1 MSTFGEKLRRTRLDR
16 GLSLTQLSQ
25 LAHYNKGYLSRLESG
40 QKPPS
45 EEAARACD
53 TALDSRGELI
63 AAAHLDIAATRDTKP
78 WQTAELIGRIQK
90 SDTDHITIEALHST
104 VFELGSEYAYRDA
117 DELRAEGHIWL
128 RRIADMLRKPVGLEA
143 HSELLTATGWLALL
157 VGCTEYDMGLRKAA
171 EVTRAAAQKLGE
183 EAGNAEIIG
192 WSYEMSAWFALTQ
205 NRYRD
210 VVAAADAAQRH
221 SRGHPVVV
229 QLIAQE
235 AKALAR
241 MSAGPEV
248 RKKLDEGRRILHNFP
263 EPTRTDNHFVVDPA
277 KWDFYAM
284 DAYRLAGDD
293 ALATMHASEVLR
305 AGTRPDG
312 TEIAPMRMAEAK
324 LTLAVAAARQG
335 DLEEATSLGHTALTA
350 SRQSLPS
357 LLMVAGELDSELE
370 RRFPREPETEEFRET
385 LRSLQLESARHH

>member
-1 MSTFGEKLRRTRLDR
+1 MTTFGEKLRQTRLDR
-16 GLSLTQLSQ
+16 GLSLTKLAQ

-53 TALDSRGELI
+53 NALDARGELI
-63 AAAHLDIAATRDTKP
+63 AVAYLDIAANRDTKP

-90 SDTDHITIEALHST
+90 SDTDPTTLEALHST

-117 DELRAEGHIWL
+117 DELRSEGHAWL
-128 RRIADMLRKPVGLEA
+128 RRISEMLRKPVGLQA

-157 VGCTEYDMGLRKAA
+157 VGCVEYDMGLRTAA

-183 EAGNAEIIG
+183 EAGSADVG

-210 VVAAADAAQRH
+210 VIAASSAAQH
-221 SRGHPVVV
+221 QSRSHPVVV
-229 QLIAQE
+229 QLVAQE

-241 MSAGPEV
+241 MGDVPQV
-248 RKKLDEGRRILHNFP
+248 RERLDDGHKILNGFP
-263 EPTRTDNHFVVDPA
+263 VPMRTDNHFIVDPA

-284 DAYRLAGDD
+284 DAYRLAGED
-293 ALATMHASEVLR
+293 ALASMHAENVLR
-305 AGTRPDG
+305 SGTNPDG
-312 TEIAPMRMAEAK
+312 TEIAPMRMAEAR
-324 LTLAVAAARQG
+324 LTLAVAAARHD
-335 DLEEATSLGHTALTA
+335 DLEQATSLGHTALI
-350 SRQSLPS
+350 RQPPF
-357 LLMVAGELDSELE
+357 AN
-370 RRFPREPETEEFRET
+370 
-385 LRSLQLESARHH
+385 